1 MKIVLT
7 NLFWYYRLRA
17 FFIFMDFSK
26 NSELTCSSPEL
37 DGRQSRIGLERR
49 NSSFSSISSNSSF
62 SSISSGEDISLQ
74 VAKDV
79 QKYYHK
85 YETTLPQCE
94 LSPRTKKMLKDGK
107 IPRPKL
113 QRQVAGEISEML

>member
-49 NSSFSSISSNSSF
+49 NSSFSSISS
-62 SSISSGEDISLQ
+62 GEDISVQ

-79 QKYYHK
+79 QKYYSK
-85 YETTLPQCE
+85 FETKLPQHE

-107 IPRPKL
+107 ITRPKL
-113 QRQVAGEISEML
+113 QREVAGEISKTL

>member
-17 FFIFMDFSK
+17 FFIFMDFST
-26 NSELTCSSPEL
+26 NSELTCSSSEL

-49 NSSFSSISSNSSF
+49 NSSFSSISSGEEI
-62 SSISSGEDISLQ
+62 SIK

-85 YETTLPQCE
+85 YETAVPQSE

-113 QRQVAGEISEML
+113 QRQVAGEFSEML